1 MPNGKSNSQLCVS
14 CPKKALLSQVAQP
27 SLCRVR
33 VAALTATV
41 SLGVDQLTEAGRG
54 TAALAPHR
62 RSSPVRR
69 SNGQLDRRRISATGP
84 ISPLTLI
91 EKNRKEMWKNF
102 LEFQKRRNV
111 YLDISIMHNLQCICD
126 NIQFGKCSGTETTN
140 SSSNSL
146 TLWPIVVKTLVQ
158 LSRK

>member
-1 MPNGKSNSQLCVS
+1 MMLLLILLLLLLCAEWQKQFTAV
-14 CPKKALLSQVAQP
+14 CLLPKKALLSQVAQP

-69 SNGQLDRRRISATGP
+69 SNGQLDRRRISAAGP

-91 EKNRKEMWKNF
+91 EKNRKE
-102 LEFQKRRNV
+102 
-111 YLDISIMHNLQCICD
+111 IC
-126 NIQFGKCSGTETTN
+126 QFC
-140 SSSNSL
+140 
-146 TLWPIVVKTLVQ
+146 
-158 LSRK
+158 